1 VAAVAATDGAEGVGL
16 FGELVTSAM
25 LKSYFSAF
33 AQKASEIFGSV
44 WAFVTTV
51 VLIALW
57 TVGGFFLGFTDTYQL
72 IINTVSTLTTSIF
85 VVLIQHTQMRQE
97 AAMNKKLDELIRAI
111 DKADNRLIAIEKQPP
126 ERDPPTSV

>member
-1 VAAVAATDGAEGVGL
+1 VAAVATAHGAEGVGL
-16 FGELVTSAM
+16 PGDTVKHAM
-25 LKSYFSAF
+25 IKTYFSTF
-33 AQKASEIFGSV
+33 AQHSSEIFGSV
-44 WAFVTTV
+44 WAFATTV

-126 ERDPPTSV
+126 ERDPPASA